1 MVRWPT
7 GEIVSHD
14 MDDLMGVTIVTL
26 AVVGKVER
34 LWLAGV
40 GSGSLHNHKV
50 IDERIKLREPDLQ
63 NVQLVEK
70 REAIEN
76 ARRVHLTALATC

>member
-40 GSGSLHNHKV
+40 GSGGLHNHEV

-76 ARRVHLTALATC
+76 ARRVHLAALVTC